1 MKTITSILLA
11 ATVIAGGASLAA
23 PAFAATAPGGS
34 TGVMRCDTGNDQNLL
49 NQSKHE
55 LAAQLQL
62 RTKQAPTIDE
72 WNGCLKVQYT
82 DNNGHDVI
90 ALYDP
95 DSLSIVNKL
104 S

>member
-1 MKTITSILLA
+1 MKTLTSLLLA
-11 ATVIAGGASLAA
+11 ATVLAGGAAIAA
-23 PAFAATAPGGS
+23 PAMAAPSSMG
-34 TGVMRCDTGNDQNLL
+34 TGQLRCDTGNDQDLI

-55 LAAQLQL
+55 LAQQLQL
-62 RTKQAPTIDE
+62 RTKSSPTIDE

-82 DNNGHDVI
+82 DSNGHNVV

-95 DSLSIVNKL
+95 DSLSLVNKL

>member
-1 MKTITSILLA
+1 MKTLTSLLLA
-11 ATVIAGGASLAA
+11 ATVVAGGAALAA
-23 PAFAATAPGGS
+23 PAFAAPPGGT
-34 TGVMRCDTGNDQNLL
+34 TGVMWCSTGNDQDLL

-55 LAAQLQL
+55 LAQELQL
-62 RTKQAPTIDE
+62 RTKQAPTIDD

-82 DNNGHDVI
+82 DNNGHTVV

-95 DSLSIVNKL
+95 DSLSLVNKL

>member
-1 MKTITSILLA
+1 MKTITSLLLA
-11 ATVIAGGASLAA
+11 ATVVAGGASLAA
-23 PAFAATAPGGS
+23 PAFAAPPGGS
-34 TGVMRCDTGNDQNLL
+34 TGVMWCSTGNDQDLL

-55 LAAQLQL
+55 LAQQLQL
-62 RTKQAPTIDE
+62 RTKQAPTIDD

-82 DNNGHDVI
+82 DNNGHTVV

-95 DSLSIVNKL
+95 DSLSLVNKL

>member
-1 MKTITSILLA
+1 MTKLSSLVFA
-11 ATVIAGGASLAA
+11 AMIATGGLVAAA
-23 PAFAATAPGGS
+23 PAFAAPSGALS
-34 TGVMRCDTGNDQNLL
+34 CTGDNNQEQL
-49 NQSKHE
+49 NAARHE

-62 RTKQAPTIDE
+62 RSQSTPTIED

-82 DNNGHDVI
+82 DSSGHTNV

-95 DSLSIVNKL
+95 DSLSLVNKL

>member
-1 MKTITSILLA
+1 MKTLPSLLLA
-11 ATVIAGGASLAA
+11 AVIVAGGTAVAA
-23 PAFAATAPGGS
+23 PAFAIPPGG
-34 TGVMRCDTGNDQNLL
+34 TTNILTCATVNDQDLI

-55 LAAQLQL
+55 LAQQLQL
-62 RTKQAPTIDE
+62 RTKSAPTIDE

-82 DNNGHDVI
+82 DNNGHTVV

-95 DSLSIVNKL
+95 DSLSLVNTL

>member
-1 MKTITSILLA
+1 MNKLSYVVLA
-11 ATVIAGGASLAA
+11 AVIAVSGTAVAAA
-23 PAFAATAPGGS
+23 PAFAAPSGALSCSG
-34 TGVMRCDTGNDQNLL
+34 DNNQDQL
-49 NQSKHE
+49 NAAKHE

-62 RTKQAPTIDE
+62 RTKAAPTIED

-82 DNNGHDVI
+82 NGSGHTTV

-95 DSLSIVNKL
+95 DSLSLVNKL

>member
-1 MKTITSILLA
+1 MKTITSLVLA
-11 ATVIAGGASLAA
+11 AAVVAGGASLAA
-23 PAFAATAPGGS
+23 PAFAVPPGGTTNVLQCS
-34 TGVMRCDTGNDQNLL
+34 TGNDQELL

-55 LAAQLQL
+55 LAQQLQL
-62 RTKQAPTIDE
+62 RTKSTPTIDD

-82 DNNGHDVI
+82 DSNGHTVV

-95 DSLSIVNKL
+95 DSLSLVNTL

>member
-1 MKTITSILLA
+1 MKNLA
-11 ATVIAGGASLAA
+11 TLFLATTVLVGGVATAA
-23 PAFAATAPGGS
+23 PAFAAPSSGS
-34 TGVMRCDTGNDQNLL
+34 TGIMRCDTGNAQDLI

-55 LAAQLQL
+55 LAQQLQL
-62 RTKQAPTIDE
+62 RTKSAPTIDE

-82 DNNGHDVI
+82 DDSGHNVV

-95 DSLSIVNKL
+95 DSLSLVNKL

>member
-1 MKTITSILLA
+1 MLA
-11 ATVIAGGASLAA
+11 ATVVAGSAAFAA
-23 PAFAATAPGGS
+23 PAFAVPPGGT
-34 TGVMRCDTGNDQNLL
+34 TGILRCDTGNDQSQI

-55 LAAQLQL
+55 LAQQLQL
-62 RTKQAPTIDE
+62 RTMQAPTIDD

-82 DNNGHDVI
+82 DDNGHTVV

-95 DSLSIVNKL
+95 DSLSLVNKL

>member
-1 MKTITSILLA
+1 MKTITSFLLA
-11 ATVIAGGASLAA
+11 ATLVAGGASLAA
-23 PAFAATAPGGS
+23 PALAAAPGGS
-34 TGVMRCDTGNDQNLL
+34 TGVLRCDTGNDQSLM

-55 LAAQLQL
+55 LATQLQL
-62 RTKQAPTIDE
+62 RTKSAPTIDE

-82 DNNGHDVI
+82 DDSGHNVV

-95 DSLSIVNKL
+95 DSLSLVNKL

>member
-1 MKTITSILLA
+1 MKNLATLLLA
-11 ATVIAGGASLAA
+11 ATVLAGGI
-23 PAFAATAPGGS
+23 AATAPASAAASNGS
-34 TGVMRCDTGNDQNLL
+34 SGIMRCDTGNAQDLI

-55 LAAQLQL
+55 LAQQLQL
-62 RTKQAPTIDE
+62 RTKSAPTIDE

-82 DNNGHDVI
+82 DDSGHNVV

-95 DSLSIVNKL
+95 DSLSLVNKL

>member
-1 MKTITSILLA
+1 MNKLSYVVLA
-11 ATVIAGGASLAA
+11 GVIAMGGAVTAA
-23 PAFAATAPGGS
+23 PAIAAPSDATFCSGG
-34 TGVMRCDTGNDQNLL
+34 N
-49 NQSKHE
+49 NQEQLSAAKHE

-62 RTKQAPTIDE
+62 RTKSTPTVED

-82 DNNGHDVI
+82 DANGHTNV

-95 DSLSIVNKL
+95 DSLSLVNKL